1 MKKVRL
7 SAQREVRIMTRLF
20 IHKEY
25 ASLQDKMIVK
35 NEQGQEVYLIVGKWG
50 RLGDKLTIY
59 TLDGRRLVEAK
70 QVVLSLF
77 PKFRLYQDGKKI
89 GSLKKR
95 PGLKGIKKPFFTVT
109 RLNWTITGDYDKQ
122 IFTVRRFGRRILTIQ
137 KTMSYSGEQYML
149 TFQNERLAPVACV
162 VAPLLDHYD
171 KNNDPLLQEIKQQR
185 YSLGFLR
192 PVFIKLRKIIFSR

>member
-1 MKKVRL
+1 
-7 SAQREVRIMTRLF
+7 MTRLF
-20 IHKEY
+20 IHKDY
-25 ASLQDKMIVK
+25 LSMQDRMIVK
-35 NEQGQEVYLIVGKWG
+35 NEQGQEVYLLVGKWG

-59 TLDGRRLVEAK
+59 TIDGRRLVEAK
-70 QVVLSLF
+70 QVLLSVF

-95 PGLKGIKKPFFTVT
+95 PGLSGIKKPYFTLT
-109 RLNWTITGDYDKQ
+109 RLNWLISGDFDSQ
-122 IFTVRRFGRRILTIQ
+122 TFTVRRFGKKILTVQ
-137 KTMSYSGEQYML
+137 KATSYTGEQYVL
-149 TFQNERLAPVACV
+149 TFQNDRLAPVACV

-171 KNNDPLLQEIKQQR
+171 KNNESLFKEIKQQR

>member
-1 MKKVRL
+1 
-7 SAQREVRIMTRLF
+7 MTRLF

-77 PKFRLYQDGKKI
+77 PKFQLYQDGKKI

>member
-1 MKKVRL
+1 M
-7 SAQREVRIMTRLF
+7 AHLF

-25 ASLQDKMIVK
+25 TSLQDRMIVK
-35 NEQGQEVYLIVGKWG
+35 DEQGQEVYLIVGKWG

-59 TLDGRRLVEAK
+59 TLDGKRLAEAK
-70 QVVLSLF
+70 QVILSIY
-77 PKFRLYQDGKKI
+77 PKFRLYYEGEKI

-95 PGLKGIKKPFFTVT
+95 PGLLGIKKPYFTVS
-109 RLNWTITGDYDKQ
+109 RLGWMISGDYDKQ
-122 IFTVRRFGRRILTIQ
+122 LFTVRRFGKVILTIQ
-137 KTMSYSGEQYML
+137 KTMSYSGEQYIL
-149 TFQNERLAPVACV
+149 TYQKNSLAPIACI

-192 PVFIKLRKIIFSR
+192 PVFIKLRKIIFSK